1 MQLTKHQQLAQ
12 NSLLSPMPTPSWH
25 ALQILHKL
33 KTGNDEHA
41 YGHKASTIYLDED
54 DLCALALFCYALIH
68 QHLHQ
73 AWQHGVVE
81 TFAPL
86 L

>member
-1 MQLTKHQQLAQ
+1 ME
-12 NSLLSPMPTPSWH
+12 
-25 ALQILHKL
+25 
-33 KTGNDEHA
+33 NDRYAGVHNA
-41 YGHKASTIYLDED
+41 MLYLDKD
-54 DLCALALFCYALIH
+54 NLCALTLFCYALIH

-81 TFAPL
+81 AFAPL